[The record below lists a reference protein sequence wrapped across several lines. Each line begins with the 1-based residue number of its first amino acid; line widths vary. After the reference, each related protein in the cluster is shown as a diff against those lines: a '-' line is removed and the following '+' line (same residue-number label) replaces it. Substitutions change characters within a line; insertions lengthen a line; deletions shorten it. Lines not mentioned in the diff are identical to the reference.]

1 MRKIIFL
8 AAAILF
14 ILTATTCAARENVGV
29 IIIGGAEFKTDDY
42 YKIVKDELKPRSGAK
57 ILVGNDMQSRYQK
70 YWLNRGYVG
79 DQTPRRDDLISFTR
93 MSGCGKVVCLVVNN
107 SAVDSHNN
115 AGRREKDRISV
126 QVDAY
131 ICTPN
136 AVAEVFTAS
145 CDSNSKTSNLRARR
159 GAFRKCLD
167 TICKS
172 LNRQI

>member
-1 MRKIIFL
+1 M

-14 ILTATTCAARENVGV
+14 ALTATTFAARGDIGV
-29 IIIGGAEFKTDDY
+29 VIIGGAEFKTDDY
-42 YKIVKDELKPRSGAK
+42 YKIVQSEIKPRSGAK

-93 MSGCGKVVCLVVNN
+93 MSGCGKVVCLVISD
-107 SAVDSHNN
+107 SALDRHNN
-115 AGRREKDRISV
+115 AGRREKDRIAV

-131 ICTPN
+131 ICTPT
-136 AVAEVFTAS
+136 AVLDVFTAS

-159 GAFRKCLD
+159 GAFKKCLS
-167 TICKS
+167 TVGKS
-172 LNRQI
+172 LNREL